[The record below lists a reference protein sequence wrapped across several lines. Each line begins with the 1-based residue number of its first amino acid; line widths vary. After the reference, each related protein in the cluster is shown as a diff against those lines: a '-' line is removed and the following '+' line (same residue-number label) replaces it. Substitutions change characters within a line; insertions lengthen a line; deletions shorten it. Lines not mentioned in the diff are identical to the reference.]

1 MQHYQPEALT
11 ISIVGDV
18 NPSQVEAYASKY
30 FGDWENSALVKSGS
44 VKVKK
49 EPKQRDFKE
58 LRLKLK
64 NQPV

>member
-11 ISIVGDV
+11 ISVVGDV
-18 NPSQVEAYASKY
+18 SPSQVEAYASKY
-30 FGDWENSALVKSGS
+30 FGDWENSALAKTTPP
-44 VKVKK
+44 KVKK